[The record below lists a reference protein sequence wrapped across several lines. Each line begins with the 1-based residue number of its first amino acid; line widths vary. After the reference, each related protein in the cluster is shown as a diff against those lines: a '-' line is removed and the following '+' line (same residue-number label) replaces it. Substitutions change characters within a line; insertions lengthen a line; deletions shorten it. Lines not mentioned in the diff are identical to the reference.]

1 MLMLTG
7 ESEHVVDEK
16 NRLFIPAKLR
26 SKVDAEKYGSDWILA
41 LSIDGILC
49 LYPEKCYQQLLAEL
63 AADNNIPDD
72 DFVMIE
78 RLHFAFSSL
87 VEFDKQGRLLIPEK
101 LKKRANL
108 GNKLTLL
115 GVRDHIEIWNTD
127 EWDRFVA
134 EKAAGFEKHLMRAR
148 KSLLQKQAQEAAY
161 PEEENLQPTEE

>member
-1 MLMLTG
+1 MVMLTG
-7 ESEHVVDEK
+7 ESEHIIDEK
-16 NRLFIPAKLR
+16 NRLFIPTKLR

-49 LYPEKCYQQLLAEL
+49 LYPEKCYKEVLAEL
-63 AADNNIPDD
+63 AADNSIPED
-72 DFVMIE
+72 DFVLIE
-78 RLHFAFSSL
+78 RLYFAFSSF

-115 GVRDHIEIWNTD
+115 GVRDHIEIWNTE
-127 EWDRFVA
+127 EWERFVA

-148 KSLLQKQAQEAAY
+148 KSLLQKQTQESVY
-161 PEEENLQPTEE
+161 PEEENLQTTEE